1 MSQEAFVRD
10 VLKTWEMSDCKP
22 SLVPGTPTSVELPA
36 EEQPDPEDIHRAQ
49 KIAGSL
55 IWLSTRTRPDITYA
69 QSRISSMMTKAPK
82 TAVQEAI
89 RVLRYLQ
96 GTKHYAL
103 SFKSCI
109 SPGEVIAYTDANYA
123 PTRSQT
129 GIVIKLGTNVI
140 TWRSMKQSVTSLSS
154 AESEVQALAMTG
166 VLADSVSTLR
176 ESLCLTTP
184 LVEIRCDNTAAVV
197 LATGEGSWKT
207 KAAANKVAA
216 IRERVE
222 QGEIKV
228 SHVGTKEQC
237 ADSLTKF
244 LRGGPDQHK
253 AREHLSL
260 ISLEN
265 CISGR
270 GTHAKACGL
279 HKGFRETGTF
289 GPRVSRVFCPPTG
302 VLRSELSGP
311 GPFGPFSLERRK
323 NVCVKSRM

>member
-10 VLKTWEMSDCKP
+10 VLKTWEMSECKP
-22 SLVPGTPTSVELPA
+22 SLLPGTPTTVELPVE
-36 EEQPDPEDIHRAQ
+36 EEQDPEDIHRAQ

-96 GTKHYAL
+96 GTKHYVL
-103 SFKSCI
+103 SFKPCTN
-109 SPGEVIAYTDANYA
+109 PGEVIAYTDANYA

-166 VLADSVSTLR
+166 VLADFVSTLR
-176 ESLCLTTP
+176 ESLCLTTS
-184 LVEIRCDNTAAVV
+184 LVEIRCDNTAAIV

-222 QGEIKV
+222 HGEFKI
-228 SHVGTKEQC
+228 SYVGEQ
-237 ADSLTKF
+237 
-244 LRGGPDQHK
+244 R
-253 AREHLSL
+253 
-260 ISLEN
+260 ISAQT
-265 CISGR
+265 R
-270 GTHAKACGL
+270 
-279 HKGFRETGTF
+279 
-289 GPRVSRVFCPPTG
+289 
-302 VLRSELSGP
+302 
-311 GPFGPFSLERRK
+311 
-323 NVCVKSRM
+323 